1 MPLKSTKDEA
11 DTRLC
16 RSEPLTADEARAVY
30 PWLNALH
37 HHLPRIQMDLAL
49 QQIEA
54 IERFNTASAKQT
66 RVGVWLVGLQT
77 LVAIVAVAISVISLL
92 HAH

>member
-1 MPLKSTKDEA
+1 MEFTKDQA

-16 RSEPLTADEARAVY
+16 RSEPLTAEETRAVY

-37 HHLPRIQMDLAL
+37 HHLPRIQMDIAL

-54 IERFNTASAKQT
+54 IDRLNTASAKQT
-66 RVGVWLVGLQT
+66 RVGV
-77 LVAIVAVAISVISLL
+77 
-92 HAH
+92 